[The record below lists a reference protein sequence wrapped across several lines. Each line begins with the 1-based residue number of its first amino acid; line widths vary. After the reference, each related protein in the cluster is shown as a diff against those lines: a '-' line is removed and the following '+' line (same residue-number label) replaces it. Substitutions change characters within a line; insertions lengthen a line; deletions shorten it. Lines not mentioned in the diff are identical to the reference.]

1 MVHNND
7 FYFNLNTSFNHI
19 TGDVN
24 RFFSMLIPFN
34 IPTQQYKDKNSE
46 TTITI
51 IHYISFK
58 LQKPT
63 HCQQSNCSSFILI
76 IPNHSSPINCSIQGV
91 LNKVS

>member
-58 LQKPT
+58 LQTPT
-63 HCQQSNCSSFILI
+63 YCHQLIVLQFNCILR
-76 IPNHSSPINCSIQGV
+76 
-91 LNKVS
+91 KY